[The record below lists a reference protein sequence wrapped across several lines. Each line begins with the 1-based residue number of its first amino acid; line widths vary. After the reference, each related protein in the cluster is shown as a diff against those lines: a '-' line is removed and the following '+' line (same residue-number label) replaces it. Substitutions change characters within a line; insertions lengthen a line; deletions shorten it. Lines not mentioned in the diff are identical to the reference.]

1 MASQEKGMQVQLAG
15 YHASTTNGR
24 SGHGIRPEL
33 PKHMSPAHR
42 ITQLLA
48 SAVAPRSAV
57 PSPLHDLLIQI
68 RIQIKPSVP
77 KAQLY
82 NPKRAST

>member
-1 MASQEKGMQVQLAG
+1 MQVKLAG
-15 YHASTTNGR
+15 YRASTTNGR

-33 PKHMSPAHR
+33 PKHTSPAHQ
-42 ITQLLA
+42 ITRLLA
-48 SAVAPRSAV
+48 SAVSPRSAV

-68 RIQIKPSVP
+68 IIQIKPPVT

-82 NPKRAST
+82 NPKPAST